1 MTDPSPNP
9 APFVYKAITSDGQR
23 ISGSIDARDES
34 DALRRLQSLQMTQ
47 IQLGPAGSQPRPKAL
62 RGEDFQAFNQQL
74 AQLTQAGLPVEQ
86 GLRMIAAE
94 MRGSSMRRTLDL
106 VAAELESGK
115 TLPEAVA
122 AYRDKFPPLYAQLI
136 DAGIRAGNL
145 SGILLNLGRHLTLVR
160 KLQAALWQALS
171 YPAIVLVGFFV
182 VLYFILVELVPKWA
196 PMIFGLSNIR
206 FWVRVGSSYTAEDFT
221 IPWIT
226 RALFDVSTVVSS
238 WPLIWVLAVVAILA
252 VGAWL
257 FLRMTNRN
265 EAFSERLLLPM
276 PLVGSVLRRN
286 LISRWCHAVAL
297 AVEAGLDLPAA
308 ITLADD
314 ATASP
319 RLTADGSAMIA
330 AVNSGQSLSALRTR
344 RILPATVIAAMEMS
358 AERGDLPLTLR
369 AMAQMYQEQAE
380 MRLETIQAVLTPI
393 LLVLMGI
400 AIGGLMVA
408 MFAPLLSVLNM
419 I

>member
-1 MTDPSPNP
+1 MTEQIPKGSTF
-9 APFVYKAITSDGQR
+9 AYKAITSDGQR
-23 ISGSIDARDES
+23 ISGSIDARDEAE
-34 DALRRLQSLQMTQ
+34 ALRRLQSLQMAQ
-47 IQLGPAGSQPRPKAL
+47 IELAPGGPLPRPKPL
-62 RGEDFQAFNQQL
+62 RGEDFLAFNQQL
-74 AQLTQAGLPVEQ
+74 AQLTGAGLPVEQ

-94 MRGSSMRRTLDL
+94 MRRGSMHRTLDL

-171 YPAIVLVGFFV
+171 YPAIVMVAFFG
-182 VLYFILVELVPKWA
+182 VLYFMLVALVPKWE
-196 PMIFGLSNIR
+196 PMLLGFANVR
-206 FWVRVGSSYTAEDFT
+206 FWVRTNGAYSPRDLA
-221 IPWIT
+221 IPWLT
-226 RALFDVSTVVSS
+226 RALFDVSNIVSS
-238 WPLIWVLAVVAILA
+238 WPQLLVLAVVAILA
-252 VGAWL
+252 AGAWA
-257 FLRMTNRN
+257 FLRMTSRN
-265 EAFSERLLLPM
+265 EAFSERLLLPV
-276 PLVGSVLRRN
+276 PLIGSVLRQN

-319 RLTADGSAMIA
+319 RLSADGAAMIA
-330 AVNSGQSLSALRTR
+330 AVNSGLPLSLARVR
-344 RILPATVIAAMEMS
+344 QILPATVVAAMEMS
-358 AERGDLPLTLR
+358 AARGDLPLTLR
-369 AMAQMYQEQAE
+369 AMAQMYQDQAE
-380 MRLETIQAVLTPI
+380 LRLGTLQAILTPI
-393 LLVLMGI
+393 LLILIGLAV
-400 AIGGLMVA
+400 GGLMLA
-408 MFAPLLSVLNM
+408 MFLPLLNILNM